1 MTDSWEDWEDENFIP
16 SLHKNEE
23 QIRKL
28 EERKLVEE
36 SDHMLTQDLFSN
48 NKNVNNNNNNI
59 KNNINET
66 NIKKKTKLYKS
77 NKETN
82 EQKQKEIAVKKKE
95 EKLLQKKHVELFGE
109 AEEDNEYTKYEDMFY

>member
-23 QIRKL
+23 QMRKL

-36 SDHMLTQDLFSN
+36 SDHMLAEDLFSN
-48 NKNVNNNNNNI
+48 NKNVNNNVN
-59 KNNINET
+59 NNINET
-66 NIKKKTKLYKS
+66 HIKKKNKLYKS
-77 NKETN
+77 NKESN

-109 AEEDNEYTKYEDMFY
+109 AEEDNEYSMYEDMFY